1 MSGRVLRL
9 FWLIP
14 VVLAFLAANQA
25 KVAWD
30 LNQTWRNGTTARAQL
45 VAYERSNRADV
56 TYGYVSLV
64 VSLDDGTRIEEE
76 KLSLPHSLLPRL
88 EGIDSVE
95 VRIRSG
101 AAQEVVIASIMPA
114 HLWIALSNAGMSLA
128 GVLLFFGIAHAVAR
142 KRRGRAA
149 D

>member
-1 MSGRVLRL
+1 MSGSVLRL

-14 VVLAFLAANQA
+14 VVLAYLAANQA

-30 LNQTWRNGTTARAQL
+30 LNKTWQDGESARAHL

-64 VSLDDGTRIEEE
+64 ATLADGTRIEEE

-95 VRIRSG
+95 VRVRPG

-128 GVLLFFGIAHAVAR
+128 GVLLFFGVAYAVAR
-142 KRRGRAA
+142 TRRRRT
-149 D
+149 DD

>member
-14 VVLAFLAANQA
+14 VVLAYLGSNQA

-30 LNQTWRNGTTARAQL
+30 LNKTWQDGVPARAQL
-45 VAYERSNRADV
+45 LAYERSNRADV

-64 VSLDDGTRIEEE
+64 VPLADGTRIEEE

-88 EGIDSVE
+88 EGIDSVD
-95 VRIRSG
+95 VRIRPG
-101 AAQEVVIASIMPA
+101 AAQEVVISPIMPA

-128 GVLLFFGIAHAVAR
+128 GILLFFGVAFALAG
-142 KRRGRAA
+142 KRRRT
-149 D
+149 DE

>member
-1 MSGRVLRL
+1 MSGRVIRL
-9 FWLIP
+9 SWLIP
-14 VVLAFLAANQA
+14 VVLAGLAANQA

-30 LNQTWRNGTTARAQL
+30 LNSTWRNGVSARAQL

-56 TYGYVSLV
+56 TYGYVGLV
-64 VSLDDGTRIEEE
+64 VPLADGARLEEE

-88 EGIDSVE
+88 EGVDSVDVK
-95 VRIRSG
+95 VRPG

-114 HLWIALSNAGMSLA
+114 HFWIALSNAGMSLA
-128 GVLLFFGIAHAVAR
+128 GILLFLGVAFVLARRRQDRIA
-142 KRRGRAA
+142 